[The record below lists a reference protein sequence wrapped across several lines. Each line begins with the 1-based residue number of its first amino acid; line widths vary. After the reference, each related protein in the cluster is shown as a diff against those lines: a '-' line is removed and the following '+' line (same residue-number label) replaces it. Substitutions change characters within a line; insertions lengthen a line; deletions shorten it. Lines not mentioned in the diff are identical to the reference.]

1 MKTKGLHKLCSV
13 FEGVEERFISIIYK
27 FVLGIGTKIF
37 QKFKFPGGGARVPGG
52 GMLKL
57 LFDWYIIKTLS
68 IYLKICTFEHKL
80 CYQFESRQIF
90 S

>member
-1 MKTKGLHKLCSV
+1 METIITVSMILWIPII
-13 FEGVEERFISIIYK
+13 FPYTDIS
-27 FVLGIGTKIF
+27 L
-37 QKFKFPGGGARVPGG
+37 FPRGGGGVPGG

-57 LFDWYIIKTLS
+57 LFEWYIIKTLS
-68 IYLKICTFEHKL
+68 IYLKICTFEQKL